1 MKMNDILNE
10 VNDNFGLS
18 PEQRKLANMGRTLMN
33 AAATTKDDALSN
45 VMSKVGNELTNFG
58 ALFGATNL
66 VELVKKTGVS
76 AEVIKKLMAYA
87 DKIGDV
93 HTDLKKD
100 HADSGLDDKDNDD
113 DDFNEPSD
121 ADIDRDAVA
130 FAKGQKWILYKR
142 YTKQG

>member
-66 VELVKKTGVS
+66 AELVKKTGVS

-130 FAKGQKWILYKR
+130 FAKGQ
-142 YTKQG
+142 

>member
-18 PEQRKLANMGRTLMN
+18 PEQRKLANLGRTLMN

-66 VELVKKTGVS
+66 AELVKKTGVS

-130 FAKGQKWILYKR
+130 FAKGQ
-142 YTKQG
+142 

>member
-1 MKMNDILNE
+1 MNDILKE
-10 VNDNFGLS
+10 VDDNFGLS

-45 VMSKVGNELTNFG
+45 VMSKVGNELTNYG
-58 ALFGATNL
+58 ALFGATSL
-66 VELVKKTGVS
+66 AELVKKTGVS

-100 HADSGLDDKDNDD
+100 HADSGLDDMDNDD

-121 ADIDRDAVA
+121 ADIDRDATA
-130 FAKGQKWILYKR
+130 FAKGN
-142 YTKQG
+142 

>member
-1 MKMNDILNE
+1 MNDILNE

-45 VMSKVGNELTNFG
+45 VMSKVGNELTNYG
-58 ALFGATNL
+58 ALFGATSL
-66 VELVKKTGVS
+66 AELVKKTGVS

-130 FAKGQKWILYKR
+130 FAKGQ
-142 YTKQG
+142 

>member
-18 PEQRKLANMGRTLMN
+18 PQQRKLANMGRTLMN
-33 AAATTKDDALSN
+33 QAATTKDDALSN
-45 VMSKVGNELTNFG
+45 VMAKVGNELTNFG

-66 VELVKKTGVS
+66 EELVKRTGVS

-87 DKIGDV
+87 DKIGDT
-93 HTDLKKD
+93 HMDLKKD
-100 HADSGLDDKDNDD
+100 HADSGLDDQDNDN

-121 ADIDRDAVA
+121 AQIDRDATA
-130 FAKGQKWILYKR
+130 FAKGN
-142 YTKQG
+142 

>member
-1 MKMNDILNE
+1 MNDILNE

-66 VELVKKTGVS
+66 AELVKKTGVS

-121 ADIDRDAVA
+121 ADIDRDAIA
-130 FAKGQKWILYKR
+130 FAKGQ
-142 YTKQG
+142 

>member
-45 VMSKVGNELTNFG
+45 VMSKVGNELTNYG
-58 ALFGATNL
+58 ALFGATSL
-66 VELVKKTGVS
+66 AELVKKTGVS

-130 FAKGQKWILYKR
+130 FAKGQ
-142 YTKQG
+142 

>member
-1 MKMNDILNE
+1 MNDILNE

-66 VELVKKTGVS
+66 EELVKKTGVS

-130 FAKGQKWILYKR
+130 FAKGQ
-142 YTKQG
+142 

>member
-66 VELVKKTGVS
+66 AELVKKTGVS

-113 DDFNEPSD
+113 DDFNQQSD

-130 FAKGQKWILYKR
+130 FAKGQ
-142 YTKQG
+142 

>member
-1 MKMNDILNE
+1 MNDILNE
-10 VNDNFGLS
+10 VNDNFVLS
-18 PEQRKLANMGRTLMN
+18 PEQRKLANLGRTLMN

-66 VELVKKTGVS
+66 EELVKKTGVS

-130 FAKGQKWILYKR
+130 FAKGQ
-142 YTKQG
+142 

>member
-1 MKMNDILNE
+1 MKMNDIINE

-66 VELVKKTGVS
+66 AELVKKTGVS

-130 FAKGQKWILYKR
+130 FAKGQ
-142 YTKQG
+142 

>member
-66 VELVKKTGVS
+66 AELVKKTGVS
-76 AEVIKKLMAYA
+76 EEVIKKLMAYA

-130 FAKGQKWILYKR
+130 FAKGQ
-142 YTKQG
+142 

>member
-66 VELVKKTGVS
+66 AELVKKTGVS

-121 ADIDRDAVA
+121 ADIDRDAIA
-130 FAKGQKWILYKR
+130 FAKGQ
-142 YTKQG
+142 

>member
-66 VELVKKTGVS
+66 AELVKKTGVS

-113 DDFNEPSD
+113 DDFNQPSD

-130 FAKGQKWILYKR
+130 FAKGQ
-142 YTKQG
+142 

>member
-1 MKMNDILNE
+1 MKMNDILSE

-66 VELVKKTGVS
+66 AELVKKTGVS

-130 FAKGQKWILYKR
+130 FAKGQ
-142 YTKQG
+142 

>member
-45 VMSKVGNELTNFG
+45 VMSKVGNELTNYG
-58 ALFGATNL
+58 ALFGATSL
-66 VELVKKTGVS
+66 AELVKRTGVS

-93 HTDLKKD
+93 HMDLKKD
-100 HADSGLDDKDNDD
+100 HADSGLDDMDNDD

-121 ADIDRDAVA
+121 ADIDRDATA
-130 FAKGQKWILYKR
+130 FAKGN
-142 YTKQG
+142 

>member
-66 VELVKKTGVS
+66 AELVKKTGVS

-100 HADSGLDDKDNDD
+100 HANSGLDDKDNDD

-130 FAKGQKWILYKR
+130 FAKGQ
-142 YTKQG
+142 

>member
-1 MKMNDILNE
+1 MKMNDILKE
-10 VNDNFGLS
+10 VDDNFGLS

-45 VMSKVGNELTNFG
+45 VMSKVGNELTNYG
-58 ALFGATNL
+58 ALFGATSL
-66 VELVKKTGVS
+66 AELVKKTGVS

-100 HADSGLDDKDNDD
+100 HADSGLDDMDNDD

-121 ADIDRDAVA
+121 ADIDRDATA
-130 FAKGQKWILYKR
+130 FAKGN
-142 YTKQG
+142 

>member
-66 VELVKKTGVS
+66 AELVKKTGVS
-76 AEVIKKLMAYA
+76 AEVIKKLMDYA

-130 FAKGQKWILYKR
+130 FAKGQ
-142 YTKQG
+142 

>member
-1 MKMNDILNE
+1 MNDILNE

-66 VELVKKTGVS
+66 AELVKKTGVS

-93 HTDLKKD
+93 HMDLKKD
-100 HADSGLDDKDNDD
+100 HADSGLDDMDNDD

-121 ADIDRDAVA
+121 ADIDRDATA
-130 FAKGQKWILYKR
+130 FAKGN
-142 YTKQG
+142 

>member
-45 VMSKVGNELTNFG
+45 VMSKVGNELTNYG
-58 ALFGATNL
+58 ALFGATSL
-66 VELVKKTGVS
+66 AELVKKTGVS

-87 DKIGDV
+87 DKIGDT
-93 HTDLKKD
+93 HMDLKKD
-100 HADSGLDDKDNDD
+100 HADSVLDDTEHDEYEFNSTSTEELDRAGTKIAKD
-113 DDFNEPSD
+113 
-121 ADIDRDAVA
+121 R
-130 FAKGQKWILYKR
+130 
-142 YTKQG
+142 

>member
-1 MKMNDILNE
+1 MNDILNE

-66 VELVKKTGVS
+66 AELVKKTGVS

-121 ADIDRDAVA
+121 ADIDRDEVA
-130 FAKGQKWILYKR
+130 FAKGQ
-142 YTKQG
+142 

>member
-1 MKMNDILNE
+1 MNDILNE

-18 PEQRKLANMGRTLMN
+18 PEQRKLANLGRTLMN

-66 VELVKKTGVS
+66 EELVKKTGVS

-130 FAKGQKWILYKR
+130 FAKGQ
-142 YTKQG
+142 

>member
-66 VELVKKTGVS
+66 AELVKKTGVS

-100 HADSGLDDKDNDD
+100 HADSGLDDKDNND

-130 FAKGQKWILYKR
+130 FAKGQ
-142 YTKQG
+142 

>member
-1 MKMNDILNE
+1 MNDILNE

-66 VELVKKTGVS
+66 AELVKKTGVS

-130 FAKGQKWILYKR
+130 FAKGN
-142 YTKQG
+142 

>member
-18 PEQRKLANMGRTLMN
+18 PEQRKLANLGRTLMN

-66 VELVKKTGVS
+66 AELVKRTGVS

-93 HTDLKKD
+93 HSDLKKD

-130 FAKGQKWILYKR
+130 FAKGN
-142 YTKQG
+142 

>member
-66 VELVKKTGVS
+66 EELVKKTGVS

-130 FAKGQKWILYKR
+130 FAKGQ
-142 YTKQG
+142 

>member
-66 VELVKKTGVS
+66 AELVKKTGVS

-93 HTDLKKD
+93 HMDLKKD

-130 FAKGQKWILYKR
+130 FAKGQ
-142 YTKQG
+142 

>member
-66 VELVKKTGVS
+66 AELVKRTGVS

-130 FAKGQKWILYKR
+130 FAKGQ
-142 YTKQG
+142 

>member
-1 MKMNDILNE
+1 
-10 VNDNFGLS
+10 
-18 PEQRKLANMGRTLMN
+18 
-33 AAATTKDDALSN
+33 
-45 VMSKVGNELTNFG
+45 
-58 ALFGATNL
+58 
-66 VELVKKTGVS
+66 
-76 AEVIKKLMAYA
+76 MAYA

-130 FAKGQKWILYKR
+130 FAKGQ
-142 YTKQG
+142 

>member
-1 MKMNDILNE
+1 MNDILNE

-18 PEQRKLANMGRTLMN
+18 PEKRKLANLGRTLMN

-45 VMSKVGNELTNFG
+45 VMSKVGNELTNYG
-58 ALFGATNL
+58 ALFGATSL
-66 VELVKKTGVS
+66 AELVKKTGVS

-130 FAKGQKWILYKR
+130 FAKGQ
-142 YTKQG
+142 

>member
-1 MKMNDILNE
+1 MNDILNE

-66 VELVKKTGVS
+66 AELVKKTGVS

-130 FAKGQKWILYKR
+130 FAKGQ
-142 YTKQG
+142 

>member
-45 VMSKVGNELTNFG
+45 VMSKVGNELTNYG
-58 ALFGATNL
+58 ALFGATSL
-66 VELVKKTGVS
+66 AELVKKTGVS

-100 HADSGLDDKDNDD
+100 HADSGLDDMDNDD

-121 ADIDRDAVA
+121 ADIDRDATA
-130 FAKGQKWILYKR
+130 FAKGQ
-142 YTKQG
+142 

>member
-18 PEQRKLANMGRTLMN
+18 PEQRKLANLGRTLMN

-66 VELVKKTGVS
+66 EELVKKTGVS

-130 FAKGQKWILYKR
+130 FAKGQ
-142 YTKQG
+142 